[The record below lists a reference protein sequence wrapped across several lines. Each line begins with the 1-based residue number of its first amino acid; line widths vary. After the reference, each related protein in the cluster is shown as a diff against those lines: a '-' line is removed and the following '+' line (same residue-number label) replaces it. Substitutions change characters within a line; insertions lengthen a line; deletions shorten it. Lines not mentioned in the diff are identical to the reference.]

1 MEDLVEANTH
11 AFIVKIWVD
20 DPGAEKGQP
29 TWRGHITHVLTNK
42 RHPISRLSDI
52 TTFVAPYLEEMGV
65 KPGRLERLCMRLEK
79 WGRPG
84 LKSGHG
90 QKTGDYNPG

>member
-20 DPGAEKGQP
+20 DPGAGTGQP
-29 TWRGHITHVLTNK
+29 TWRGHITHVLSKK
-42 RHPISRLSDI
+42 RRYVNRLTDI

-65 KPGRLERLCMRLEK
+65 KPGRLERLWLRLDK
-79 WGRPG
+79 WSHPENRPG
-84 LKSGHG
+84 RRDRI
-90 QKTGDYNPG
+90 GDHSPG